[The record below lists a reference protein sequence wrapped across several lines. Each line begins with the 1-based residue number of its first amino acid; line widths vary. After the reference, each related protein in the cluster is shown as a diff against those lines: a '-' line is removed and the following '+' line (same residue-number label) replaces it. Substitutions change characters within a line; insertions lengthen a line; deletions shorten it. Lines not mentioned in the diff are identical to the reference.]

1 MAKIIIDNKEY
12 EVEEGKNVLETCL
25 SLGLDL
31 PYFCWHPE
39 LDSVGAC
46 RQCAVIKYKDE
57 YDKKGKITMAC
68 MEPVTDNL
76 RISLDVDEAKQFRAN
91 NIEALMIN
99 HPHDCPVCDEGGEC
113 HLQDMTVMTGHNY
126 RRYRFKKRTHNN
138 QYLGPFIKHEMNRCI
153 QCYRCVRFYKEYAGG
168 KDLDVFGAHNDV
180 YFGRF
185 EPGTLENEFSGN
197 LVEICPTGV
206 FTDKTLDKHYTRK
219 WDLTNAPSVCHNCG
233 LGCNIIASERYG
245 TIRRILTRYNGDVNG
260 YFLCDRGRFG
270 YEYVNSKKRIQTPFK
285 KEKNGVTQ
293 LTKTHALQEI
303 KNSLSGQKRIGIG
316 SPRAS
321 LESNF
326 LLQQWVGAENFYAGI
341 PEKEGKLI
349 QQIIEITQ
357 SGKTKMPSL
366 NEVKDYDAVFI
377 LGEDVTNT
385 APMLALNLRQAAKNQ
400 PAEPTKD
407 MDIPDWNDAGIREV
421 VQHSTGPFYIAAAH
435 HTKLDEIATET
446 MQAHP
451 DEIARLGYAVAQ
463 KINSDLSEP
472 NSSKEINEQAES
484 ISEALLNAKKP
495 LIVAGTS
502 LYSQPVIEAA
512 ANIAFALT
520 EKEKNAGLFYV
531 VPEVNSVGL
540 VSISEQFLEGAIEK
554 VNKENETTLVVLEN
568 DIYRRTDKTTV
579 DKLFQNTKSTI
590 VLDSLENETT
600 KHATLILPAGTFA
613 EASGTVINNEGRA
626 QRFYQV
632 HVPANDVQSSW
643 KWLQEIMPEDTDIS
657 GLHLDGI
664 VEMLAKAFPHL
675 KEIQSVAP
683 PADYRK
689 GTQKIPRE
697 PHRYSGRTSMHANVN
712 VSESKPPEDPD
723 SPLSYTMEGYT
734 GVPPSELTPYYW
746 SPRWNSVQSINKY
759 QIEVGGK
766 LHGGNPGKRLFDS
779 KNSKTEYFK
788 SVPQP
793 FEPQK
798 GEMVVLPV
806 YHIFGTDE
814 RSAQSPA
821 VAERVPE
828 AYIAINDAD
837 AAEAGIKENDNVE
850 ISAGDKQLQLPV
862 KLKLGLAKGIL
873 GLPKGLYETS
883 GIQFPFRTTIKKVQN
898 D

>member
-57 YDKKGKITMAC
+57 DDKKGKLTMAC

-76 RISLDVDEAKQFRAN
+76 RISLDEEEAKQFRAN

-153 QCYRCVRFYKEYAGG
+153 QCYRCVRFYKDYAGG

-270 YEYVNSKKRIQTPFK
+270 YEYVNSNKRILTPFK
-285 KEKNGVTQ
+285 KENGVIQ
-293 LTKTHALQEI
+293 LTKKHALQEI
-303 KNSLSGQKRIGIG
+303 KNNISGQKMIGVG

-341 PEKEGKLI
+341 PEKEGKLL

-357 SGKTKMPSL
+357 SGKAKMPSL

-400 PAEPTKD
+400 PEEPTKD
-407 MDIPDWNDAGIREV
+407 MDIPAWNDAGIREV

-435 HTKLDEIATET
+435 HTKLDDIVTQT

-451 DEIARLGYAVAQ
+451 DEIARLGYAVAR
-463 KINSDLSEP
+463 KINSNLPDP
-472 NSSKEINEQAES
+472 NSSKEINQLAET

-502 LYSQPVIEAA
+502 LFSQPVIEAA

-520 EKEKNAGLFYV
+520 EKEKEAGLFYV

-540 VSISEQFLEGAIEK
+540 ISISKQFLEGAIEK
-554 VNKENETTLVVLEN
+554 VNSENETMLVVLEN
-568 DIYRRTDKTTV
+568 DIYRRTDKKSA
-579 DKLFQNTKSTI
+579 DRLFEKAKSTI
-590 VLDSLENETT
+590 MLDSLENETT
-600 KHATLILPAGTFA
+600 KHASFILPAGTFA

-643 KWLQEIMPEDTDIS
+643 KWIQEIMPEDADVS
-657 GLHLDGI
+657 ELHLDGV
-664 VEMLAKAFPHL
+664 VEKLAKAFPKL
-675 KEIQSVAP
+675 KEIKSVAP

-712 VSESKPPEDPD
+712 VSEAKPPEDPD
-723 SPLSYTMEGYT
+723 SPLSYTMEGYN
-734 GVPPSELTPYYW
+734 GVPPSEITPYYW

-779 KNSKTEYFK
+779 KNSKPEYFESIPK
-788 SVPQP
+788 P
-793 FEPQK
+793 FKPEK

-814 RSAQSPA
+814 QSAESPA
-821 VAERVPE
+821 VTERVPE
-828 AYIAINDAD
+828 AYIALNDAD
-837 AAEAGIKENDNVE
+837 AAEARLKENDKVE

-862 KLKLGLAKGIL
+862 KLNLGLAKGIV
-873 GLPKGLYETS
+873 GLPKGLHETS